1 MADFFNA
8 FFNLKVIL
16 RYLPDLLLGMGVTLG
31 LSIALTIVGLVIG
44 TLLAML
50 RSYGW
55 KPINFF
61 IVIFADVLRALP
73 PLMVM
78 VLLFFGLPYA
88 GIRLN
93 GITVTILALG
103 FILAAFVEELVWAGM
118 RALPSGQMEAARAS
132 GLGRGQ
138 ALVYVIVP
146 QAIRLVLPA
155 LISRLI
161 IMIKATSLASVVAVP
176 DLLGQASAAL
186 GFSSNASPLFA
197 AAIGYLII
205 LIPIVIWG
213 RKIEA
218 RYKWGT

>member
-1 MADFFNA
+1 MAEFFQA
-8 FFNLKVIL
+8 FFNLTVIL
-16 RYLPDLLLGMGVTLG
+16 RYFPDLMFGMLVTLC
-31 LSIALTIVGLVIG
+31 LSIALTVVGLLIG
-44 TLLAML
+44 TILAML

-55 KPINFF
+55 KGINVF

-73 PLMVM
+73 PLMIM

-88 GIRLN
+88 GIKLN
-93 GITVTILALG
+93 GIAVTIIALG

-118 RALPSGQMEAARAS
+118 RALPSGQMEAARAT
-132 GLGRGQ
+132 GLGQGQ

-155 LISRLI
+155 LVSRLI

-205 LIPIVIWG
+205 LIPLVIWG

-218 RYKWGT
+218 KYRWGA